1 MTSRFQPLDKLPLF
15 ASEEAIAVALMGP
28 GRAVEWRQIV
38 PLLEQRGLP
47 KVDGLLG
54 GRYVPA
60 VKAFFDREYNIR
72 GDAQVSA
79 PDAPAE
85 LGAWKGHRGGRRG

>member
-1 MTSRFQPLDKLPLF
+1 MSNRFQPLDKLPLF
-15 ASEEAIAVALMGP
+15 ASEEALACALLGP
-28 GRAVEWRQIV
+28 GRAVEWRQIS
-38 PLLEQRGLP
+38 PLLEARGLP

-60 VKAFFDREYNIR
+60 VRAFFDREYNIR
-72 GDAQVSA
+72 GDAQVTA

-85 LGAWKGHRGGRRG
+85 LGSWKGHRGRRG